1 MPVEIGPGSSGG
13 FLAGQAYPLLA
24 QEAPGLAESL
34 ASAFRDNPLN
44 RAVIRQG
51 RAGRLRANR
60 YGMRATLSAALGRST
75 ILVPTRSGGG
85 AGDPELGGLIA
96 LPPGG
101 WPLPPPA
108 LLVQIECWLGQG
120 IAPMR
125 RWGNV
130 YRQLARLHP
139 PGSHWYLLLLGVPEH
154 QRRRGIG
161 FALLEA
167 WLEAVDRDG
176 APAYLETDRPENLSF
191 YRRAHFEVVGSLELL
206 GTPIWR
212 MARRAGAGSA

>member
-1 MPVEIGPGSSGG
+1 MPVEIGSGSTGG
-13 FLAGQAYPLLA
+13 LVHPQACPLPA
-24 QEAPGLAESL
+24 HEAPGLAESL
-34 ASAFRDNPLN
+34 ALAFRDNPLN
-44 RAVIRQG
+44 RAAIRRG
-51 RAGRLRANR
+51 RAGRLRANQ

-75 ILVPTRSGGG
+75 ILVPTRPGGD
-85 AGDPELGGLIA
+85 ADPGLGGLIA

-101 WPLPPPA
+101 WPLPPPP

-125 RWGNV
+125 RWGSV
-130 YRQLARLHP
+130 YRQLAGLHP
-139 PGSHWYLLLLGVPEH
+139 PGPHWYLLLLGVPEH

-167 WLEAVDRDG
+167 WLEAVDREG

-191 YRRAHFEVVGSLELL
+191 YRRADFEVVGRQELL

-212 MARRAGAGSA
+212 MARRAGAGSG